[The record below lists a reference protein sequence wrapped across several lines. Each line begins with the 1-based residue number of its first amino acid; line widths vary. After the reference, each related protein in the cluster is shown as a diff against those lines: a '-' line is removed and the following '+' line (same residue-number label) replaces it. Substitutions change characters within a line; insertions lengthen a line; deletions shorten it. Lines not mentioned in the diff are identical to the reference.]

1 MSMIYHT
8 MSVTSKTKAWKLS
21 SKFDDTDPE
30 AKILESEL
38 LLTVKKS
45 TLYAQ
50 LPVSKFP
57 REDGYIMGVKLKKDI
72 DVITE
77 NTPVVSL
84 HMDDLEIPEKEVIE
98 ASEPV
103 ESFNQMKEQSRLANN
118 KVAEY
123 YKVLGMAN
131 LRAIKK
137 EAFTDWFKNSI
148 WRKTNGSLEKC
159 MCPVCSLNLI
169 SNESFSAGHILP
181 ESKGGMMCIE
191 NIMPICPECNSQ
203 MGSRHLYWFA
213 WHYYGKVMWLVY

>member
-1 MSMIYHT
+1 MIYHT

>member
-1 MSMIYHT
+1 MSI
-8 MSVTSKTKAWKLS
+8 VSKTKAWKLS

-57 REDGYIMGVKLKKDI
+57 REDGYIMGVKLKKES

-84 HMDDLEIPEKEVIE
+84 HMDDLEIPEKELIE
-98 ASEPV
+98 ASEPD
-103 ESFNQMKEQSRLANN
+103 ESFNQVKENARLANN

-123 YKVLGMAN
+123 YKLLGRAN
-131 LRAIKK
+131 LKAIKK
-137 EAFTDWFKNSI
+137 EVFTDWFKNSI
-148 WRKTNGSLEKC
+148 WRKTNGTLEKC
-159 MCPVCSLNLI
+159 ICPVCSLNLI

-213 WHYYGKVMWLVY
+213 WHYYGKVMWPVY

>member
-1 MSMIYHT
+1 
-8 MSVTSKTKAWKLS
+8 MSVVSKTKVWKLP
-21 SKFDDTDPE
+21 SKFDDTDPN
-30 AKILESEL
+30 AKILEVDL
-38 LLTVKKS
+38 LETIKKS

-57 REDGYIMGVKLKKDI
+57 REDGYIIGVKLKKDT

-84 HMDDLEIPEKEVIE
+84 HMDDLEIPEKELIE

-103 ESFNQMKEQSRLANN
+103 ESFNQMKEYARIANN

-131 LRAIKK
+131 IRAIKK

-148 WRKTNGSLEKC
+148 WRKSNGSLEKC
-159 MCPVCSLNLI
+159 MCPVCSLNVI

-213 WHYYGKVMWLVY
+213 WHYYGKVMWSVY

>member
-1 MSMIYHT
+1 MSI
-8 MSVTSKTKAWKLS
+8 VSKTKAWKLS
-21 SKFDDTDPE
+21 SKFDDTDPN

-50 LPVSKFP
+50 LPVSRFP
-57 REDGYIMGVKLKKDI
+57 REDGYIMGIKLKNDT

-84 HMDDLEIPEKEVIE
+84 HMDDLEIPEKELIDS
-98 ASEPV
+98 SEPV
-103 ESFNQMKEQSRLANN
+103 ETFNQLKEQARIANN
-118 KVAEY
+118 KVAEH
-123 YKVLGMAN
+123 YKTIGRAN
-131 LRAIKK
+131 IKAVKK
-137 EAFTDWFKNSI
+137 EVFTDWFKNSI
-148 WRKTNGSLEKC
+148 WRKTNGSLEKIL
-159 MCPVCSLNLI
+159 CPVCSINVI

-213 WHYYGKVMWLVY
+213 WHYYGKVLWSVY

>member
-1 MSMIYHT
+1 
-8 MSVTSKTKAWKLS
+8 MSVVSKTKQWKLP
-21 SKFDDTDPE
+21 SKFDSSDPD
-30 AKILESEL
+30 AKILEADL
-38 LLTVKKS
+38 LQIIKKS

-57 REDGYIMGVKLKKDI
+57 REDGYIIGVKMRKEDDDETDI
-72 DVITE
+72 PPPP
-77 NTPVVSL
+77 PVVSI
-84 HMDDLEIPEKEVIE
+84 HQDDLEVPEKELLD

-103 ESFNQMKEQSRLANN
+103 ETCNQLKEQARLANN
-118 KVAEY
+118 KVADH
-123 YKVLGMAN
+123 YKTLGRSN
-131 LRAIKK
+131 LKAIKK
-137 EAFTDWFKNSI
+137 EAFTEWFKNSI

-169 SNESFSAGHILP
+169 SVESFSAGHILP

-213 WHYYGKVMWLVY
+213 WHYYGKVLWPVY

>member
-1 MSMIYHT
+1 
-8 MSVTSKTKAWKLS
+8 MSVVSKTKVWKLS
-21 SKFDDTDPE
+21 SKFDDTDPD
-30 AKILESEL
+30 AKILESDL

-50 LPVSKFP
+50 LPVSRFP
-57 REDGYIMGVKLKKDI
+57 REDGYIIGVKLKKDT

-84 HMDDLEIPEKEVIE
+84 HMDDLEIPEKELIE

-103 ESFNQMKEQSRLANN
+103 ESFNQVKEHARIANN

-123 YKVLGMAN
+123 YKLLGRAN
-131 LRAIKK
+131 LKAIKK
-137 EAFTDWFKNSI
+137 EVFTDWFKNSI
-148 WRKTNGSLEKC
+148 WRKTNGSLEKI

-213 WHYYGKVMWLVY
+213 WHYYGKVMWSVY

>member
-1 MSMIYHT
+1 
-8 MSVTSKTKAWKLS
+8 MSVVSKTKVWKLP
-21 SKFDDTDPE
+21 SKFDDTDPN
-30 AKILESEL
+30 AKILEVDL
-38 LLTVKKS
+38 LETIKKS

-57 REDGYIMGVKLKKDI
+57 REDGYIIGVKLKKDT

-84 HMDDLEIPEKEVIE
+84 HMDDLEIPEKELIE

-103 ESFNQMKEQSRLANN
+103 ETFNQMKEYARIANN

-131 LRAIKK
+131 IRAIKK

-148 WRKTNGSLEKC
+148 WRKSNGSLEKC
-159 MCPVCSLNLI
+159 MCPVCSLNVI

-213 WHYYGKVMWLVY
+213 WHYYGKVMWSVY

>member
-1 MSMIYHT
+1 MSI
-8 MSVTSKTKAWKLS
+8 VSKTKLWKLS
-21 SKFDDTDPE
+21 SKFDDTDPN
-30 AKILESEL
+30 AKILESDL

-50 LPVSKFP
+50 LPVSRFP
-57 REDGYIMGVKLKKDI
+57 REDGYIMGVKLKNDT
-72 DVITE
+72 DVITD

-84 HMDDLEIPEKEVIE
+84 HMDDLEIPEKELIE

-103 ESFNQMKEQSRLANN
+103 ESFNQMKEHARLANN

-131 LRAIKK
+131 LKAIKK
-137 EAFTDWFKNSI
+137 EVFTDWFKNSI
-148 WRKTNGSLEKC
+148 WRKSNGSLEKC

-213 WHYYGKVMWLVY
+213 WHYYGKVMWSVY

>member
-1 MSMIYHT
+1 
-8 MSVTSKTKAWKLS
+8 MSVVSKTKAWKLP
-21 SKFDDTDPE
+21 SKFDDTDPN

-38 LLTVKKS
+38 LETVKKS

-50 LPVSKFP
+50 LPVSRFP
-57 REDGYIMGVKLKKDI
+57 REDGYIIGVKLKEETVADI
-72 DVITE
+72 
-77 NTPVVSL
+77 PVVSM
-84 HMDDLEIPEKEVIE
+84 HQDDLEVSEKELIQ

-103 ESFNQMKEQSRLANN
+103 ESLNQLKEQSRFTNN
-118 KVAEY
+118 KVAEH
-123 YKVLGMAN
+123 YKNLGVSNMK
-131 LRAIKK
+131 AIKK
-137 EAFTDWFKNSI
+137 ESFTEWFKSSI

-159 MCPVCSLNLI
+159 MCPVCCLNVI

-213 WHYYGKVMWLVY
+213 WHYYGKVLWSVY

>member
-1 MSMIYHT
+1 MSI
-8 MSVTSKTKAWKLS
+8 VSKTKLWKLS
-21 SKFDDTDPE
+21 SKFDDTDPN
-30 AKILESEL
+30 AKILESDL

-50 LPVSKFP
+50 LPVSRFP
-57 REDGYIMGVKLKKDI
+57 REDGYIMGVKLKNDT
-72 DVITE
+72 DVITD

-84 HMDDLEIPEKEVIE
+84 HMDDLEIPEKELIE

-103 ESFNQMKEQSRLANN
+103 ESFNQMKEHARLANN

-123 YKVLGMAN
+123 YKLLGRAN
-131 LRAIKK
+131 LKAIKK
-137 EAFTDWFKNSI
+137 EVFTDWFKNSI
-148 WRKTNGSLEKC
+148 WRKSNGSLEKC
-159 MCPVCSLNLI
+159 MCPVYSLNLI

-213 WHYYGKVMWLVY
+213 WHYYGKVMWSVY

>member
-1 MSMIYHT
+1 MSI
-8 MSVTSKTKAWKLS
+8 VSKTKVWKLS
-21 SKFDDTDPE
+21 SKFDDTDPD
-30 AKILESEL
+30 AKILEADL
-38 LLTVKKS
+38 LQTIKKS

-50 LPVSKFP
+50 LPVSRFP
-57 REDGYIMGVKLKKDI
+57 REDGYIIGVKLKKDT

-84 HMDDLEIPEKEVIE
+84 HMDDLEIPEKELIE

-103 ESFNQMKEQSRLANN
+103 ESFNQLKEQARIANN
-118 KVAEY
+118 RVAEH
-123 YKVLGMAN
+123 YKTLGRVNMKAV
-131 LRAIKK
+131 KK
-137 EAFTDWFKNSI
+137 EVFTDWFKNSI
-148 WRKTNGSLEKC
+148 WRKTNGSLEKI

-191 NIMPICPECNSQ
+191 NIMPICAECNSQ

-213 WHYYGKVMWLVY
+213 WHYYGKVMWSVY

>member
-1 MSMIYHT
+1 MSI
-8 MSVTSKTKAWKLS
+8 VSKTKLWKLS
-21 SKFDDTDPE
+21 SKFDDTDPN
-30 AKILESEL
+30 AKILESDL

-50 LPVSKFP
+50 LPVSRFP
-57 REDGYIMGVKLKKDI
+57 REDGYIMGVKLKNDT
-72 DVITE
+72 DVITD

-84 HMDDLEIPEKEVIE
+84 HMDDLEIPEKELIE

-103 ESFNQMKEQSRLANN
+103 ESFNQMKEHARLANN

-123 YKVLGMAN
+123 YKLLGRAN
-131 LRAIKK
+131 LKAIKK
-137 EAFTDWFKNSI
+137 EVFTDWFKNSI
-148 WRKTNGSLEKC
+148 WRKSNGSLEKC

-213 WHYYGKVMWLVY
+213 WHYYGKVMWSVY

>member
-1 MSMIYHT
+1 MSI
-8 MSVTSKTKAWKLS
+8 VSKTKVWKLS
-21 SKFDDTDPE
+21 SKFDDTDPD
-30 AKILESEL
+30 AKILEADL
-38 LLTVKKS
+38 LQTIKKS

-50 LPVSKFP
+50 LPVSRFP
-57 REDGYIMGVKLKKDI
+57 REDGYIIGVKLKKDT

-84 HMDDLEIPEKEVIE
+84 HMDDLEIPEKELIE

-103 ESFNQMKEQSRLANN
+103 ESFNQLKEQARIANN
-118 KVAEY
+118 RVAEH
-123 YKVLGMAN
+123 YKKLGRVNMKAV
-131 LRAIKK
+131 KK
-137 EAFTDWFKNSI
+137 EVFTDWFKNSI
-148 WRKTNGSLEKC
+148 WRKTNGSLEKI

-191 NIMPICPECNSQ
+191 NIMPICAECNSQ

-213 WHYYGKVMWLVY
+213 WHYYGKVMWSVY

>member
-1 MSMIYHT
+1 MSI
-8 MSVTSKTKAWKLS
+8 VSKTKAWKLS

-50 LPVSKFP
+50 LPVSRFP
-57 REDGYIMGVKLKKDI
+57 REDGYIMGVKFKKDT

-84 HMDDLEIPEKEVIE
+84 HMDDLEIPEKELIE

-103 ESFNQMKEQSRLANN
+103 ESFNQMKEHARLANN

-123 YKVLGMAN
+123 YKLLGRAN
-131 LRAIKK
+131 IKAIKK
-137 EAFTDWFKNSI
+137 EVFTDWFKNSI
-148 WRKTNGSLEKC
+148 WRKTNGTLEKC

-213 WHYYGKVMWLVY
+213 WHYYGKVMWSVY